1 MRTRFLTLVLAAS
14 IAVAAAPA
22 WSQNPQNPEPPKLVE
37 PPKELPKPQRG
48 DPAKN
53 LDKLFAALK
62 IAPDAESAKFI
73 ENRIWA
79 LWFHSPSD
87 TAALLMTRVKTAIE
101 AKNLDLAIQLLTS
114 VIEIQPDFIEA
125 WNRRATIYYMKKD
138 YGRSLEDIREVLARE
153 PRHFGALSGLGMIL
167 ADLGEEKNA
176 LDAFRRA
183 LAVHPR
189 LERIPEQV
197 KRLEDKLEGRGI

>member
-1 MRTRFLTLVLAAS
+1 MRLRFLLLLTVVFL
-14 IAVAAAPA
+14 AVAAPASAQAP
-22 WSQNPQNPEPPKLVE
+22 QQPDPPQLVE

-48 DPAKN
+48 DPTKN
-53 LDKLFAALK
+53 LDKLFEALK
-62 IAPDAESAKFI
+62 IAPDDASAKFI

-114 VIEIQPDFIEA
+114 IIEIQPDYIEA

-153 PRHFGALSGLGMIL
+153 PRHFGALSGLGLIL
-167 ADLGEEKNA
+167 QDLGEEKSA
-176 LDAFRRA
+176 LEAFRRA

-197 KRLEDKLEGRGI
+197 KRLEDKLQGRGI